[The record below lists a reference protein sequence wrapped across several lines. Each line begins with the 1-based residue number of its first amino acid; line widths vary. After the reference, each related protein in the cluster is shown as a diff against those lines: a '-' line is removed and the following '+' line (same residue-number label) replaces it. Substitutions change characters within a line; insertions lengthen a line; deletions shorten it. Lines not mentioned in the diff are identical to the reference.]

1 MTDRDELEY
10 FIQRAKDRGD
20 AIEVRYSP
28 EGYIDAVAW
37 GNSRGLGP
45 WYPPISFAEKARPV
59 FGRMPGRHRG
69 EA

>member
-10 FIQRAKDRGD
+10 FIRKAKDRGD

-37 GNSRGLGP
+37 GAASC
-45 WYPPISFAEKARPV
+45 WYAPISFAEKARPV
-59 FGRMPGRHRG
+59 FGRMPSRRG
-69 EA
+69 TVPRQ